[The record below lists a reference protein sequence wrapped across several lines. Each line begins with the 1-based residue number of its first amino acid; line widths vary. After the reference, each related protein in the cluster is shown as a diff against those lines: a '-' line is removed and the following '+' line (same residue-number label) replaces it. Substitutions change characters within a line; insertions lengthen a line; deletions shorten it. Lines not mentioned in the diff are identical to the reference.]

1 MVDDISPLV
10 MKHRL
15 GAGAYG
21 VVFMGEDAVHGDVAV
36 KVVGRKPG
44 QTDEQWAVHR
54 RSFLAEA
61 QNLSRATHKNVV
73 QVHKFVE
80 SEDGNSIKFCMAYCP
95 GGSLQ
100 TAFERG
106 PMTLGAVRK
115 AATEVTLGL
124 QALHAR
130 GMIHRDI
137 KPANILLDRRGVAKI
152 GDFGFVT
159 DEIVLG
165 YAQEAGYYDHLAYEV
180 WHGRGTSVKSDI
192 WALGMTLYRLLHGQQ
207 WYEEAPAPFFN
218 IEHGG
223 FADSLRWLPHIPKA
237 WRRVLRKM
245 MNDSTRDRYQTTDQL
260 LGAYPALPT
269 TPIWE
274 CSVSPGLVRWVQVKG
289 DRRIIVEWTRHSE
302 RRHEWKAWSEPIAAG
317 RPRALGGSAG
327 IIGRVQ
333 AEAELKAYF
342 GS

>member
-1 MVDDISPLV
+1 MVDDISRVV
-10 MKHRL
+10 MKDRL
-15 GAGAYG
+15 GAGAFG

-36 KVVGRKPG
+36 KVVARRPG
-44 QTDEQWAVHR
+44 QTDGQWEKHR

-73 QVHKFVE
+73 QVHKFTE
-80 SEDGNSIKFCMAYCP
+80 SEDGTSIKFCMAYCP

-100 TAFERG
+100 AAFERG
-106 PMTLGAVRK
+106 PMTLPAVRK

-137 KPANILLDRRGVAKI
+137 KPANILLDGRGVAKI

-159 DEIVLG
+159 DEIAFG
-165 YAQEAGYYDHLAYEV
+165 YAKEAGYYDHLAYEV

-207 WYEEAPAPFFN
+207 WYEEAPAPMFD
-218 IEHGG
+218 IKHGG
-223 FADSLRWLPHIPKA
+223 FADSLRWLPHVPKR
-237 WRRVLRKM
+237 WRRVLRRM

-260 LGAYPALPT
+260 LAAYPDLPIA
-269 TPIWE
+269 PVWE
-274 CSVSPGLVRWVQVKG
+274 CSVTPDLIRWEQTKDGRKV
-289 DRRIIVEWTRHSE
+289 IAEWTRHSE
-302 RRHEWKAWSEPIAAG
+302 RKHEWKAWSEPIGTG
-317 RPRALGGSAG
+317 RSRALGGSTG
-327 IIGRVQ
+327 IVGRRQ
-333 AEAELKAYF
+333 AVVELEAFFA
-342 GS
+342 S